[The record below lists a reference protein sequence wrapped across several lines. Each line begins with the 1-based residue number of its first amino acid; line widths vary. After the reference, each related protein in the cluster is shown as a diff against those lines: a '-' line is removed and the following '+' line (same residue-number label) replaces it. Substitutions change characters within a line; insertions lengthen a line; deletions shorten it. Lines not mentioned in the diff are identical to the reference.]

1 MAPTASWR
9 KTSDPA
15 TLGLPSQDECWVEL
29 QPPDSHKCCFG
40 ASRPPLLNI
49 LLDTIV
55 RISFPLL
62 FLKQHQLKEL
72 LLIVESQHAENETSQ
87 YCTLSNDNEPVREVR

>member
-15 TLGLPSQDECWVEL
+15 PLGLPSQDECWVEL
-29 QPPDSHKCCFG
+29 QPSDSHRCCFG
-40 ASRPPLLNI
+40 ASRPPFLNI

-72 LLIVESQHAENETSQ
+72 LLLLKANMQQKETESVLH
-87 YCTLSNDNEPVREVR
+87 VK